1 MTDAE
6 LAILSLVDE
15 APRHGYEIQQAIEAR
30 GMRQWTAIGFSSVYY
45 LLNKLERQ
53 GLLESRLTH
62 SARGPARKVYQ
73 ITQAG
78 RGVLQTAL
86 VDLLSVPRNQGMS
99 LALGLANIAV
109 LRPEQ
114 ARNALDTYEASLQAR
129 IADVAER
136 RARQLAEHPDS
147 PLHILAVFDH
157 ALTLAQAELNWLRAF
172 RTAWEGRVP
181 PVTVQDAPPPAA
193 DSAPTKHPPARTE
206 RLPRQDQK

>member
-6 LAILSLVDE
+6 LAILSLVAE

-53 GLLESRLTH
+53 GLLESRLMH
-62 SARGPARKVYQ
+62 SERGPARKVYR

-78 RGVLQTAL
+78 HGVLQTAL
-86 VDLLSVPRNQGMS
+86 MDLLSVPRDLGMS
-99 LALGLANIAV
+99 LALGLANITV

-114 ARNALDTYEASLQAR
+114 ARNALDSYEAGLQAR
-129 IADVAER
+129 ITDLSER
-136 RARQLAEHPDS
+136 RAHQIAEHPDS

-157 ALTLAQAELNWLRAF
+157 ALTLSQAELNWLRGF
-172 RTAWEGRVP
+172 RAAWEEH
-181 PVTVQDAPPPAA
+181 APPPAGPTASPFAA
-193 DSAPTKHPPARTE
+193 DPAPTKHPPARTE
-206 RLPRQDQK
+206 RLPRQDQE